1 MALGREGRVELGGA
15 MQLDLLGLAA
25 RVCGL
30 GLEGQGLLLVLL
42 QGRLQVPIGAL
53 TGIASVLHHG
63 IRLILPGCRATTVL
77 RKHIRPRCAPLLRGL
92 LIQVLI

>member
-1 MALGREGRVELGGA
+1 ME
-15 MQLDLLGLAA
+15 LDLLGLAA

-42 QGRLQVPIGAL
+42 QGSLQVPVGAL
-53 TGIASVLHHG
+53 TRIACVLHHG
-63 IRLILPGCRATTVL
+63 IRVILPGCRAATVF
-77 RKHIRPRCAPLLRGL
+77 RQHIRTRCAPLLWGL